1 MSKNKFLSIMF
12 LIALIA
18 VSGIVYAAVSTDYRI
33 RYVSVGGVSAE
44 GNMIEIERGSTVEVK
59 VEVEGTGNYTDN
71 VKVRAEI
78 GGYEYDSVYDVTE
91 PFVVENGIVKRFTLK
106 LNIPDDIDPAG
117 TYKLYVRIFDANN
130 YVEEDYNIYVRE
142 QRNKLNVMDVILYP
156 SDYVEAGKVLF
167 GKVRV
172 ENMGYKKQE
181 DIKVVMSIPELGLST
196 RDYIPELSP
205 EDDVRSD
212 EEDSDS
218 SYELFLKIP
227 ANTPSGIYN
236 VKIEIDYNRGHDVEV
251 KNIPIKVIGA
261 QIVPGV
267 PGVEQPPI
275 ISGVQGI
282 ISVDTLNQNVAQG
295 DAVVYRVM
303 IANLGNQVL
312 TYSLDVSNIQS
323 WGTLRIDPAFLTVQ
337 PGSTG
342 EMLVYIR
349 ANEDA
354 VVGRH
359 QVNANVKI
367 GNTVIKSFTLD
378 TDVVEGKTIASW
390 QSVKSVLQILFIV
403 LVVVLV
409 ILALVLVFNKLRGS
423 NNENYNEEPIE
434 HDSGVQSYY

>member
-12 LIALIA
+12 LIALIV
-18 VSGIVYAAVSTDYRI
+18 VSGVVSAAVSNDYRI

-44 GNMIEIERGSTVEVK
+44 DDMIEIERGSTVKVK

-78 GGYEYDSVYDVTE
+78 GGYEYDSVYDISE
-91 PFVVENGIVKRFTLK
+91 PFVVENGIVKRFTLQ

-130 YVEEDYNIYVRE
+130 YVEEDYNVYVRE

-172 ENMGYKKQE
+172 ENIGYKKQE

-196 RDYIPELSP
+196 RDYIPELSA
-205 EDDVRSD
+205 EDDVRAD

-218 SYELFLKIP
+218 SDELFLKIP

-236 VKIEIDYNRGHDVEV
+236 VKIEIDYNRGHDIEV
-251 KNIPIKVIGA
+251 KNIPIKIVGA
-261 QIVPGV
+261 QTV
-267 PGVEQPPI
+267 PGVEQPTV
-275 ISGVQGI
+275 SGVQGI
-282 ISVDTLNQNVAQG
+282 ISVDTLNQNVVQG

>member
-1 MSKNKFLSIMF
+1 MLSKNKFLSIMF

-18 VSGIVYAAVSTDYRI
+18 VSGIVYAAVSTDYEVN
-33 RYVSVGGVSAE
+33 YVSVGGVTATP
-44 GNMIEIERGSTVEVK
+44 GTMIEIERGSTVEVK
-59 VEVEGTGNYTDN
+59 VEVKGKNYTDN

-78 GGYEYDSVYDVTE
+78 GGYEYDSVYDITE
-91 PFVVENGIVKRFTLK
+91 PFVVENGITKRFTLK
-106 LNIPDDIDPAG
+106 LNVPDDIDPSG

-130 YVEEDYNIYVRE
+130 YVEEDYNVYVRE
-142 QRNKLNVMDVILYP
+142 PRNKLNVMDVILYP

-172 ENMGYKKQE
+172 ENMGYRKQE

-196 RDYIPELSP
+196 RDYIPELSA
-205 EDDVRSD
+205 DDDIRAD

-218 SYELFLKIP
+218 SDELFLKIP

-236 VKIEIDYNRGHDVEV
+236 VKVEIDYNRGHDLEV
-251 KNIPIKVIGA
+251 KNIPIKIVGA
-261 QIVPGV
+261 QTIS
-267 PGVEQPPI
+267 GVEQPPVV
-275 ISGVQGI
+275 SGVQGI

-312 TYSLDVSNIQS
+312 TYSLDVSNVQS

-359 QVNANVKI
+359 QINANVKV

-378 TDVVEGKTIASW
+378 TDVVEGKTVASW
-390 QSVKSVLQILFIV
+390 ENVKSVLQILFIV

-423 NNENYNEEPIE
+423 SN
-434 HDSGVQSYY
+434 

>member
-1 MSKNKFLSIMF
+1 MNVLDVIFRPS
-12 LIALIA
+12 
-18 VSGIVYAAVSTDYRI
+18 
-33 RYVSVGGVSAE
+33 
-44 GNMIEIERGSTVEVK
+44 STVEA
-59 VEVEGTGNYTDN
+59 G
-71 VKVRAEI
+71 
-78 GGYEYDSVYDVTE
+78 
-91 PFVVENGIVKRFTLK
+91 RFLRT
-106 LNIPDDIDPAG
+106 
-117 TYKLYVRIFDANN
+117 V
-130 YVEEDYNIYVRE
+130 
-142 QRNKLNVMDVILYP
+142 
-156 SDYVEAGKVLF
+156 
-167 GKVRV
+167 VRV
-172 ENMGYKKQE
+172 ENLGYMKQE

-196 RDYIPELSP
+196 RDYIPELSAD
-205 EDDVRSD
+205 DDVSAD

-218 SYELFLKIP
+218 SDELFLKIP

-236 VKIEIDYNRGHDVEV
+236 VKIEIDYNRGHDIEV
-251 KNIPIKVIGA
+251 KNIPIKIVGA
-261 QIVPGV
+261 QTV
-267 PGVEQPPI
+267 PGVEQPTV
-275 ISGVQGI
+275 SGVQGI
-282 ISVDTLNQNVAQG
+282 ISVDTLNQNIAQG

-312 TYSLDVSNIQS
+312 TYSLDVSNVQS
-323 WGTLRIDPAFLTVQ
+323 WGTLRVDPAFLTVQ

-409 ILALVLVFNKLRGS
+409 ILALILVFNKLRGS
-423 NNENYNEEPIE
+423 NSENYGEEPIE

>member
-12 LIALIA
+12 LIALIV
-18 VSGIVYAAVSTDYRI
+18 VSGVVSAAVSNDYRI

-196 RDYIPELSP
+196 RDYIPELSAG
-205 EDDVRSD
+205 DNAQDD

-218 SYELFLKIP
+218 SDELFLKIP

-236 VKIEIDYNRGHDVEV
+236 VKVEIDYNRGHDLEV
-251 KNIPIKVIGA
+251 KNIPIKIVGA
-261 QIVPGV
+261 QTIF
-267 PGVEQPPI
+267 GVEQPAVT
-275 ISGVQGI
+275 GVQGI

-349 ANEDA
+349 SNEDA

-378 TDVVEGKTIASW
+378 TDVVEGKTVASW
-390 QSVKSVLQILFIV
+390 ESIKSVLQILFIV

-409 ILALVLVFNKLRGS
+409 ILALILVFNKLRGS
-423 NNENYNEEPIE
+423 NSENYSEEPIE
-434 HDSGVQSYY
+434 HDSSVQSYY

>member
-12 LIALIA
+12 LIALIV
-18 VSGIVYAAVSTDYRI
+18 VSGVVSAAVSNDYRI

-196 RDYIPELSP
+196 RDYIPELSAG
-205 EDDVRSD
+205 DNAQDD

-218 SYELFLKIP
+218 SDELFLKIP

-236 VKIEIDYNRGHDVEV
+236 VKVEIDYNRGHDLEV
-251 KNIPIKVIGA
+251 KNIPIKIVGA
-261 QIVPGV
+261 QTIF
-267 PGVEQPPI
+267 GVEQPAVT
-275 ISGVQGI
+275 GVQGI

-312 TYSLDVSNIQS
+312 TYSLDVSNVQS
-323 WGTLRIDPAFLTVQ
+323 WGTLRVDPAFLTVQ

-378 TDVVEGKTIASW
+378 TDVVEGKTVASW
-390 QSVKSVLQILFIV
+390 ESIKSVLQILFIV

-409 ILALVLVFNKLRGS
+409 ILALILVFNKLRGS
-423 NNENYNEEPIE
+423 NSENYSEEPIE
-434 HDSGVQSYY
+434 HDSSVQSYY